1 MAKIVAGKLAI
12 ALLTLFIMSMLIF
25 GLVEAMPGDAAQIIL
40 GQASSPEALQNLR
53 QAMGLNDPGPI
64 RYLRWLRGFMTG
76 ELGDSLYMTGMPIQT
91 LLWRKA
97 VNSAFLAAFA
107 ILFYVP
113 LSVVLG
119 VVAGINEGK
128 RIDGFITTVGLSLMA
143 IPEYV
148 SGVILSMLF
157 SVWLG
162 WLPVSSAFKMGTNV
176 LQNIPVIILPA
187 LSITLVMVGY
197 VLRMQ
202 RSSMV
207 AVIRSDYIRT
217 AVLKGL
223 PWAVVIFKHALR
235 NALLPTITVIGM
247 NMGWLVGGLVVVETL
262 FGFPGLGLLLTTAIR
277 TRDLPLIMACTMLV
291 TIVYIVSNLLT
302 DMLYS
307 YLNPRI
313 RYR

>member
-1 MAKIVAGKLAI
+1 MLKVVSGKLAI
-12 ALLTLFIMSMLIF
+12 ALVTLFVMSILIF
-25 GLVEAMPGDAAQIIL
+25 ALVDSMPGDAAQISL
-40 GQASSPEALQNLR
+40 GQAASPEALENLR
-53 QAMGLNDPGPI
+53 QAMGLNDPAPV
-64 RYLRWLRGFMTG
+64 RYFRWLKGFAVGDLG
-76 ELGDSLYMTGMPIQT
+76 ESLYMKGMPVQI

-97 VNSAFLAAFA
+97 ASSAFLALFA

-113 LSVVLG
+113 ISLVLG
-119 VVAGINEGK
+119 VIAGINEGK
-128 RIDGFITTVGLSLMA
+128 KVDGIITTLGLSMMA

-148 SGVILSMLF
+148 SGVILSLVF

-176 LQNIPVIILPA
+176 TQNIPVVILPA
-187 LSITLVMVGY
+187 LSITLIMIGY
-197 VLRMQ
+197 VARMQ

-207 AVIRSDYIRT
+207 SVIRSDYIRT

-223 PWAVVIFKHALR
+223 PWKVVIFKHALR
-235 NALLPTITVIGM
+235 NALLPTITIIGM

-277 TRDLPLIMACTMLV
+277 TRDLPLIQACALLV
-291 TIVYIVSNLLT
+291 TIVYIISNLLT
-302 DMLYS
+302 DLLYS

-313 RYR
+313 RYQ